1 MEAVL
6 STLPEVMSS
15 GILSALIIV
24 FLAGVL
30 TSISPCILSM
40 APMIVGYIGGY
51 DNISR
56 LKAFT
61 LSFLFVIGL
70 STTFASFGILA
81 ALAGQAFK
89 FTGQWWYYVLAAI
102 AFVMGLQLLG
112 VINIKMPHGLKKMPV
127 NFGGYIG
134 VFLMGMCFGFVASP
148 CATPVL
154 AVIVTY
160 AASQGELAFGSTL
173 LFLYGIGHGLPLI
186 ILGTFTA
193 LVKELP
199 KVQRFSRH
207 VNYIS
212 GGLLIVF
219 AMYLLVLAS
228 W

>member
-1 MEAVL
+1 
-6 STLPEVMSS
+6 
-15 GILSALIIV
+15 
-24 FLAGVL
+24 
-30 TSISPCILSM
+30 
-40 APMIVGYIGGY
+40 
-51 DNISR
+51 
-56 LKAFT
+56 
-61 LSFLFVIGL
+61 
-70 STTFASFGILA
+70 
-81 ALAGQAFK
+81 
-89 FTGQWWYYVLAAI
+89 
-102 AFVMGLQLLG
+102 
-112 VINIKMPHGLKKMPV
+112 MPV

-219 AMYLLVLAS
+219 AIYLLILAS